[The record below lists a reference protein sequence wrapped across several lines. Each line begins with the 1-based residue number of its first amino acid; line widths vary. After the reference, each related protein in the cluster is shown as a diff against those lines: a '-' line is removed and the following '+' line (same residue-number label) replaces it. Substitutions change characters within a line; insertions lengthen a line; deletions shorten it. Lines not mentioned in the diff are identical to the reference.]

1 MTEVNICIERAKLR
15 KGTSHPLKSSFFLSA
30 LQGCG
35 ITLST
40 HLIHGGSGIFFDA
53 FFYPLRPNVPYER
66 LYVRAGAVPS
76 IRKQFARQYLEGMV
90 VPQFIAWVQGI
101 VSLPPNSPVRREQ
114 QCFWRD
120 LPPDP
125 IPSS

>member
-1 MTEVNICIERAKLR
+1 
-15 KGTSHPLKSSFFLSA
+15 LSA
-30 LQGCG
+30 LQRGG

-40 HLIHGGSGIFFDA
+40 HLIHGGSHAFFDA
-53 FFYPLRPNVPYER
+53 FFWPVRRNVPYER
-66 LYVRAGAVPS
+66 LYVRVGTVPS
-76 IRKQFARQYLEGMV
+76 MRKQFARQYLEGTV

-125 IPSS
+125 TPSSQQD